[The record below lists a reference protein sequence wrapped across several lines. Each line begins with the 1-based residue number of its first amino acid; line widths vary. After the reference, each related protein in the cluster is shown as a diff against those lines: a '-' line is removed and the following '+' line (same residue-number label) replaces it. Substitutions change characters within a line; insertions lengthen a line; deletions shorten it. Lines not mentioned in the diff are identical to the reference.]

1 MIATEAKGLRIAWPD
16 GVAFTFH
23 PIWLRERSFAASNK
37 DPATGHRLQE
47 VAFLPLDLTIES
59 AALLPDGEVDLR
71 FSDGHAC
78 TFGLDD
84 LRACIERPLP
94 DDLVGTKQLWDAS
107 LDPLPWHDFA
117 ALAEERA
124 LLALLND
131 LARLGLVLVRGLPP
145 QQDALRQLTDLIGP
159 IRQTN
164 WGGIADV
171 KSIANPGDLSMTG
184 RALEPHVDNPY
195 RLPAPGYIFLHC
207 LENTAAGGESLAID
221 GFNAARRLQTASR
234 DAFRVLTAMPVT
246 FRYAPDDDDAI
257 LEHFGPLIELRSD
270 GQLHR
275 VRFHNRSDQVAV
287 ADPDSLKHYYAARRA
302 FAELIWSDALML
314 RFKLQPGE
322 AYVVDNYR
330 LLHGRT
336 EIDLATGSR
345 HLRQC
350 YMDRDIVS
358 SRQKVLRRRLKAV
371 TESAPHAR

>member
-1 MIATEAKGLRIAWPD
+1 MERGMIATEAKGLRVTWPD
-16 GVAFTFH
+16 GLAFTFH
-23 PIWLRERSFAASNK
+23 PLWLRERSFALSNK

-47 VAFLPLDLTIES
+47 VAFLPLDLTIAS
-59 AALLPDGEVDLR
+59 AALQPDGEVALC
-71 FSDGHAC
+71 FSDGHRCGFA
-78 TFGLDD
+78 LDD

-94 DDLVGTKQLWDAS
+94 DDLVGTRQLWDAR
-107 LDPLPWHDFA
+107 LDPKPWHDLA
-117 ALAEERA
+117 ALSDERA

-131 LARLGLVLVRGLPP
+131 LARLGLALVRGLP
-145 QQDALRQLTDLIGP
+145 QERDALQQLTDLIGP

-171 KSIANPGDLSMTG
+171 KSIAKPGDLSMTG

-207 LENTAAGGESLAID
+207 LENSAAGGESLVVD
-221 GFNAARRLQTASR
+221 GFNAASRLQAAAP
-234 DAFRVLTAMPVT
+234 DAFRALTTMPVI

-270 GQLHR
+270 GRLHR

-287 ADPDSLKHYYAARRA
+287 ADPERLSTYYAARRA

-314 RFKLQPGE
+314 RFKLQSGE

-358 SRQKVLRRRLKAV
+358 SKQKVLLRRLGSVAG
-371 TESAPHAR
+371 AG